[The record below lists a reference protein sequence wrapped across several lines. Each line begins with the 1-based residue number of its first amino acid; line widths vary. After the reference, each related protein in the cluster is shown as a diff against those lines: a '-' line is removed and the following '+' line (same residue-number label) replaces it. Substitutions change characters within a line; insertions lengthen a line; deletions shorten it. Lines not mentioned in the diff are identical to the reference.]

1 MAETFQPNVPW
12 HRLHDPPV
20 HPGGPLAPWTVRPSS
35 LQEIIDICK
44 RDPDRGR
51 LHALGSHWALSE
63 AARSDSVFIETHDPD
78 DGHEA
83 LGHTLWNVIPHAM
96 DASRREWMA
105 QQRHPTATYVHIE
118 SGKRICQL
126 YAELGQVD
134 PPTSAGTLAG
144 WMALER
150 QNPGYAGASPIGS
163 YRFVVQGSDS
173 ADGEYDLPWSGE
185 PPR

>member
-1 MAETFQPNVPW
+1 
-12 HRLHDPPV
+12 
-20 HPGGPLAPWTVRPSS
+20 
-35 LQEIIDICK
+35 
-44 RDPDRGR
+44 
-51 LHALGSHWALSE
+51 
-63 AARSDSVFIETHDPD
+63 
-78 DGHEA
+78 
-83 LGHTLWNVIPHAM
+83 
-96 DASRREWMA
+96 MA

-134 PPTSAGTLAG
+134 PLTSAGTLAG